1 MKSRW
6 ILVLGVALL
15 CAQPFVAQ
23 EDAPTPAD
31 ETEAARQDDA
41 AEGEAGKKKIQNGLY
56 VEVGVGT
63 ASMDPLDTTLRKSS
77 SALALNSIEFEDMD
91 YGRAVIGWRLPGN
104 KGRFRL
110 IWEGFTETGYKFS
123 STGRLRDLGS
133 TVPVDPVTQQSA
145 LIGEGLDW
153 WNIEVIDGAMTVT
166 EAPPVWTFADDAD
179 GDNTIERSEVTY
191 PSVTFS
197 NSLNIAADL
206 ENRVQIADIVFG
218 REFGPRRF
226 EGVWWGG
233 LRYFA
238 YEGTL
243 LQGAWLHGSRDQY
256 TDGVLLPLIHA
267 TQKSSGYGPT
277 GSLGFQV
284 NFFEK
289 RFQLFASGKFA
300 FTMSNIETD
309 TGTFFSL
316 TNGFDNSTTF
326 TAPARLQA
334 ERSRTSWHTHV
345 EGGMRLTLKN
355 GLGLEIAYYKGGF
368 LDAVITPTEIRIPQ
382 SAGNIPNGTTGF
394 FATQDLKFDGWR
406 SSLSFQF

>member
-1 MKSRW
+1 
-6 ILVLGVALL
+6 
-15 CAQPFVAQ
+15 
-23 EDAPTPAD
+23 
-31 ETEAARQDDA
+31 
-41 AEGEAGKKKIQNGLY
+41 
-56 VEVGVGT
+56 
-63 ASMDPLDTTLRKSS
+63 
-77 SALALNSIEFEDMD
+77 
-91 YGRAVIGWRLPGN
+91 
-104 KGRFRL
+104 
-110 IWEGFTETGYKFS
+110 
-123 STGRLRDLGS
+123 
-133 TVPVDPVTQQSA
+133 
-145 LIGEGLDW
+145 
-153 WNIEVIDGAMTVT
+153 
-166 EAPPVWTFADDAD
+166 
-179 GDNTIERSEVTY
+179 
-191 PSVTFS
+191 
-197 NSLNIAADL
+197 
-206 ENRVQIADIVFG
+206 
-218 REFGPRRF
+218 
-226 EGVWWGG
+226 
-233 LRYFA
+233 
-238 YEGTL
+238 L